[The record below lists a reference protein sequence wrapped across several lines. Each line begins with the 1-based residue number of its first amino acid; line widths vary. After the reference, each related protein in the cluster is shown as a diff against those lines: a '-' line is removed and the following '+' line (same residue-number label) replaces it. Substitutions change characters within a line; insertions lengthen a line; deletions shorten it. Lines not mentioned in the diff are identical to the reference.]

1 MTAIASDLNSRALA
15 ALHDALATAN
25 QSSALEPALSAISA
39 AAWTALGDPL
49 AHERPGALKTGEEKL
64 PYAKV
69 RFQSSPVEAKSIMEA
84 PSVEVSATGG
94 AVATSDPRAHG

>member
-1 MTAIASDLNSRALA
+1 
-15 ALHDALATAN
+15 
-25 QSSALEPALSAISA
+25 
-39 AAWTALGDPL
+39 
-49 AHERPGALKTGEEKL
+49 L